1 MTALL
6 SYIFFFF
13 AWTLSPLQRRWIA
26 TKKNSE
32 NKWQINFAFQVTV
45 ITVILSLVL
54 PFFEPFYLQGNIYF
68 IFILTLICGISWAI
82 YFIAFFVAQKHVE
95 VWVSTLVN
103 NINTPIAIV
112 LATLFLD
119 EKLTN
124 IQILWT
130 IFLLIGMVIVSKQHR
145 IGRFKFD
152 KYFMMV
158 VLSGIALGITITAER
173 ALQKMT
179 GFTAGTMFSWWSQ
192 CLFLGIITLI
202 THDKNQYSK
211 KDIWITWILR
221 FLQSLS
227 WVVLIFVV
235 WNLSLV
241 SAITTFR
248 VVVVFIAGALFLK
261 ERDNLPRKIIGSVVA
276 LIGLLLMR

>member
-6 SYIFFFF
+6 SYIFFFV